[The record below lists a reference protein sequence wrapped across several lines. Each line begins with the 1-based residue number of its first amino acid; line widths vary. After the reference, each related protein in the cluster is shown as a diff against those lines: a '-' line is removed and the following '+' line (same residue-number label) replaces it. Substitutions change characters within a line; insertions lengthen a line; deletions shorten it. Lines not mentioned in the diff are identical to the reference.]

1 MRNALIRVHSQL
13 SEAFPDFKFTLGIAI
28 YNDSDAL
35 SPLVWIEAVS
45 AEPAESTSCEC
56 CGQFLGSKKTTCRVF
71 IHDSMEKAI
80 ANISEQI
87 SSLNDIEKSGE
98 EYASCV

>member
-1 MRNALIRVHSQL
+1 MQNALIRVHSQL
-13 SEAFPDFKFTLGIAI
+13 SETFPDFKFTLGAAI
-28 YNDSDAL
+28 YNDSEVL
-35 SPLVWIEAVS
+35 SPLVWIEAIS
-45 AEPAESTSCEC
+45 AEPAESASCEC
-56 CGQFLGSKKTTCRVF
+56 CGQFLKSKEKTYKVF

-80 ANISEQI
+80 ADISEQI